1 MTVSGRLPHAPSLR
15 ATGPV
20 VGPVVGLVVG
30 LLLAL
35 LLGAAP
41 ASAYTEAP
49 EDYGSYQPE
58 DACRDR
64 PRVGTKALTTWI
76 NKSFAGGTA
85 VASLRRC
92 DRSTSEHQ
100 DGRAIDWSMDAAKK
114 ADRREVRRF
123 LDALFVA
130 DADGEAHALARRMGI
145 MYLIWNDGMY
155 SSYTS
160 GGADHFGRR
169 AYGCG
174 CGSKTARHRD
184 HVHISLGLRGGR
196 GLTSWYTEKP

>member
-1 MTVSGRLPHAPSLR
+1 VTFSGRLLRASSLR
-15 ATGPV
+15 VTGLL
-20 VGPVVGLVVG
+20 VGLVVG
-30 LLLAL
+30 LLLGVL
-35 LLGAAP
+35 IGAAP
-41 ASAYTEAP
+41 ATAYTEAP
-49 EDYGSYQPE
+49 EDYASYQPE

-64 PRVGTKALTTWI
+64 PRPGTKALATWI
-76 NKSFAGGTA
+76 NKSFGGGTA

-100 DGRAIDWSMDAAKK
+100 DGRAIDWSMDATRK

-123 LDALFVA
+123 LEALFVA
-130 DADGEAHALARRMGI
+130 DEDGEEHALARRMGI

-169 AYGCG
+169 DYGCG